1 MKSRGESLFLLF
13 LIAFFGF
20 WTHQSLQLTSRR
32 ATEYDV
38 GVNFFPFALSVGML
52 LMTAIVL
59 AQTVWRTPRKSSS
72 VEDSTGEDGLSP
84 SQRVASVALFAAVFA
99 VLVIYTVLMRPL
111 GFGAATLIFLMVMNT
126 MIARLTT
133 GAFPSVKQLTFRLM
147 GFGVFAF
154 GMPFV
159 FRYVFRLILP

>member
-32 ATEYDV
+32 ATQYDV
-38 GVNFFPFALSVGML
+38 GVNFFPFVLSVGML
-52 LMTAIVL
+52 ILTAIVL
-59 AQTVWRTPRKSSS
+59 AQKLWLERRSARI
-72 VEDSTGEDGLSP
+72 EGAADEEALSP
-84 SQRVASVALFAAVFA
+84 RQLMMSVALFLA
-99 VLVIYTVLMRPL
+99 VLAVLLVYTVLMRPL
-111 GFGAATLIFLMVMNT
+111 GFGAATLIFLLIMNS
-126 MIARLTT
+126 MIAKLTT
-133 GAFPSVKQLTFRLM
+133 GSLPSLKQFLGRLV